1 MTAPAPQSPPGAPP
15 ARQEAAARQA
25 ASLGHTPPRLL
36 HNARSV
42 RWALILGGA
51 AMVGIGLV
59 LFFMLA
65 LATSNQALYEVN
77 YSRLL
82 AINTAVAGVL
92 GGIIIWGGVRL
103 VSRVRR
109 NKFGSRLLLK
119 LAAIFAL
126 VGFAPGLLIY
136 FVSYQFVSR
145 SIETWFDVR
154 VEAALASGL
163 SLGRLSLEALSNDMS
178 NKGRANAQQLAGTSN
193 TAAALV
199 LERMRSQL
207 DVDDLQL
214 WSASGQLLASVGDS
228 RFQLSPRR
236 PSAQQMREA
245 RAQQAVS
252 TIEGL
257 DDASAVSASQVRVQT
272 LAVVPAS
279 GFDLLAESRFLQIT
293 QRLPESL
300 VSNALQVQDV
310 YREYQE
316 RALAR
321 DGLRG
326 VYIGTLT
333 LSLFLAV
340 FGAILLAVLLG
351 NQLVRPLLWLADG
364 VREVAGGNL
373 TPRDVM
379 TNKDELSGLTRSF
392 ASMTQQLADARAAVE
407 ASIREVSDARANL
420 QTILDNLTSGV
431 VVLDALGRIV
441 TSNPGATRILRVPLA
456 AHEGER
462 LAALEGMS
470 ELAQGVDSQF
480 DSFLGEHEQHAIDHW
495 QQAFELIPVHGE
507 VDRGASNLLARG
519 ALLPGD
525 RRLLVLEDISEIVSA
540 QRTQA
545 WGEVA
550 RRLAHEIKN
559 PLTPIQLSAERL
571 EFKLRDQLEGPAR
584 AILLKSVKTIVDQ
597 VDAMKRLV
605 NEFRDYARLP
615 KATLARIDLNALIS
629 EVLHLYESEHAR
641 VAVRP
646 ELDPACPPIMG
657 DAQQLRQIIHNLLQN
672 AQDATESLHGPAGAA
687 RSGGSG
693 DGGPMPDVVIRTTW
707 NPDAQRVR
715 LQVRDSGPGFSEHI
729 LKRAFEPYV
738 TTKPRGTGLGLPMV
752 KKIAEEH
759 GARVDIANRTIDG
772 VVRGAQVSLSFKVAA

>member
-1 MTAPAPQSPPGAPP
+1 MPQ
-15 ARQEAAARQA
+15 
-25 ASLGHTPPRLL
+25 RLITD
-36 HNARSV
+36 ARSV
-42 RWALILGGA
+42 RWALLLGGV

-59 LFFMLA
+59 LFFMLT

-82 AINTAVAGVL
+82 AINTGVACLLGV
-92 GGIIIWGGVRL
+92 IIVWGGARL
-103 VSRVRR
+103 LSRVRR

-154 VEAALASGL
+154 VEAALESGL
-163 SLGRLSLEALSNDMS
+163 SLGRLSLEALSNDMA
-178 NKGRANAQQLAGTSN
+178 NKARANAQQLAGTSN
-193 TAAALV
+193 AAAALT
-199 LERMRSQL
+199 LERMRAQL
-207 DVDDLQL
+207 DADDLQL

-236 PSAQQMREA
+236 PTAQQMREA
-245 RAQQAVS
+245 RAQQALS

-257 DDASAVSASQVRVQT
+257 DDASAASASRVRVQT

-279 GFDLLAESRFLQIT
+279 GFDLLAENRFLQIT
-293 QRLPESL
+293 QRLPETL
-300 VSNALQVQDV
+300 VRNALQVQDV

-321 DGLRG
+321 DSLRG

-351 NQLVRPLLWLADG
+351 NQLVRPLLWLAEG

-373 TPRDVM
+373 APRDVM
-379 TNKDELSGLTRSF
+379 THRDELSGLTRSF
-392 ASMTQQLADARAAVE
+392 ASMTQQLADARAAVDV
-407 ASIREVSDARANL
+407 SMREVNEARGNL

-431 VVLDALGRIV
+431 VVLDAQGRIV

-456 AHEGER
+456 ACEGQT
-462 LAALEGMS
+462 LAALDGLA
-470 ELAQGVDSQF
+470 ELAQGVQAQF
-480 DSFLGEHEQHAIDHW
+480 EAFLGEQEQHSIDHW
-495 QQAFELIPVHGE
+495 QQSFELRPTPGE
-507 VDRGASNLLARG
+507 VDGGASSLLARG

-571 EFKLRDQLEGPAR
+571 EFKLQDQLEGPGR

-615 KATLARIDLNALIS
+615 QVHLARIDLNALVA
-629 EVLHLYESEHAR
+629 EVLHLYESEHAQ
-641 VAVRP
+641 VPVRAD
-646 ELDPACPPIMG
+646 LDPACPPIMG
-657 DAQQLRQIIHNLLQN
+657 DAQQLRQVIHNLLQN
-672 AQDATESLHGPAGAA
+672 AQDATESTRPASAEVAAAAAAGTPPAAGAG
-687 RSGGSG
+687 R
-693 DGGPMPDVVIRTTW
+693 PEVVIRTLW
-707 NPDAQRVR
+707 NPDTQRIR
-715 LQVRDSGPGFSEHI
+715 LLVRDSGPGFAEHI

-738 TTKPRGTGLGLPMV
+738 TTKPKGTGLGLPMV

-759 GARVDIANRTIDG
+759 GARVDISNRLING
-772 VVRGAQVSLSFKVAA
+772 QIHGAQVALSFKVAA

>member
-1 MTAPAPQSPPGAPP
+1 M
-15 ARQEAAARQA
+15 
-25 ASLGHTPPRLL
+25 PPRLL
-36 HNARSV
+36 NNARSV
-42 RWALILGGA
+42 RWALVLGAA

-59 LFFMLA
+59 LFFMLT

-82 AINTAVAGVL
+82 TINAAVAALL
-92 GGIIIWGGVRL
+92 GGIILWGGLRL
-103 VSRVRR
+103 LSRVRR

-119 LAAIFAL
+119 LAGIFAL

-145 SIETWFDVR
+145 SIESWFDVR
-154 VEAALASGL
+154 VEAALESGL
-163 SLGRLSLEALSNDMS
+163 SLGRLSLEALSNDLS
-178 NKGRANAQQLAGTSN
+178 NKGRVNAQQLAGTSN
-193 TAAALV
+193 TGAALA

-214 WSASGQLLASVGDS
+214 WSVSGQLLASAGDS

-245 RAQQAVS
+245 RSQQAVS
-252 TIEGL
+252 VIEGL
-257 DDASAVSASQVRVQT
+257 DEGGVAAASHVRVVT

-279 GFDLLAESRFLQIT
+279 GFDLLAEARFLQIT

-300 VSNALQVQDV
+300 VRNALQVQEV

-316 RALAR
+316 RALGR
-321 DGLRG
+321 EGLRG

-379 TNKDELSGLTRSF
+379 KSKDELSGLTRSF
-392 ASMTQQLADARAAVE
+392 ASMTQQLADARATVE
-407 ASIREVSDARANL
+407 ASIRQVSEARANL

-431 VVLDALGRIV
+431 VVLDPQGRIV

-456 AHEGER
+456 ANEGRPLGEVD
-462 LAALEGMS
+462 GMAD
-470 ELAQGVDSQF
+470 LAQGVNAQF
-480 DSFLGEHEQHAIDHW
+480 AAFLGDQGQHALDHW
-495 QQAFELIPVHGE
+495 QQAFELNAGHAE
-507 VDRGASNLLARG
+507 VDHGVSNLIARG
-519 ALLPGD
+519 ALLPGE

-571 EFKLRDQLEGPAR
+571 EIKLQDKLQGSDR
-584 AILLKSVKTIVDQ
+584 AMLLKSCLLYTSPSP
-597 VDAMKRLV
+597 
-605 NEFRDYARLP
+605 RD
-615 KATLARIDLNALIS
+615 
-629 EVLHLYESEHAR
+629 
-641 VAVRP
+641 
-646 ELDPACPPIMG
+646 
-657 DAQQLRQIIHNLLQN
+657 
-672 AQDATESLHGPAGAA
+672 
-687 RSGGSG
+687 
-693 DGGPMPDVVIRTTW
+693 
-707 NPDAQRVR
+707 
-715 LQVRDSGPGFSEHI
+715 
-729 LKRAFEPYV
+729 
-738 TTKPRGTGLGLPMV
+738 
-752 KKIAEEH
+752 
-759 GARVDIANRTIDG
+759 
-772 VVRGAQVSLSFKVAA
+772 